1 MTICHEATKGYQ
13 GMYLRQTLR
22 NIGVFSLFTLVVTG
36 SAQASDYGYATISLK
51 DGMEQ
56 TIQLSLNGP
65 KQTLTSLGKSMYL
78 PDVRVTS
85 SGSPNSIV
93 SLPGSECF
101 TNCDRVELEAKGT
114 TTGRVILSFN
124 VKHKDVPRFR
134 PLLAQSDGSFYN
146 PEATGWTIEGTVL
159 IRDKQVLPL
168 VLTSSGEQVGTLRW
182 LNGTPEQ
189 GR

>member
-22 NIGVFSLFTLVVTG
+22 NMGVFSLFTLIVTG

-65 KQTLTSLGKSMYL
+65 
-78 PDVRVTS
+78 
-85 SGSPNSIV
+85 NSIV
-93 SLPGSECF
+93 SLAGPKCF

-114 TTGRVILSFN
+114 TTDRVILSFN
-124 VKHKDVPRFR
+124 IKHKDVPRLR
-134 PLLAQSDGSFYN
+134 PSMVRSDGSTIYN
-146 PEATGWTIEGTVL
+146 PDPTGWTLEGAVL

-182 LNGTPEQ
+182 LNGTAEQ

>member
-1 MTICHEATKGYQ
+1 
-13 GMYLRQTLR
+13 
-22 NIGVFSLFTLVVTG
+22 
-36 SAQASDYGYATISLK
+36 
-51 DGMEQ
+51 
-56 TIQLSLNGP
+56 
-65 KQTLTSLGKSMYL
+65 MYL
-78 PDVRVTS
+78 PDVR
-85 SGSPNSIV
+85 
-93 SLPGSECF
+93 
-101 TNCDRVELEAKGT
+101 
-114 TTGRVILSFN
+114 

-146 PEATGWTIEGTVL
+146 PEATGWSIEGTVL